1 MSHPEKKLH
10 VHLACLAIHEGFLL
24 GPPKNTLDG
33 DR

>member
-24 GPPKNTLDG
+24 GLTLDG